1 MSVLNFSF
9 YRILDFHSIDS
20 NPLDFNYKLKNGVL
34 GDVAPTILD
43 WMGINKPK
51 EMTGKSLIN
60 QI

>member
-1 MSVLNFSF
+1 MIFIIVRFNF
-9 YRILDFHSIDS
+9 
-20 NPLDFNYKLKNGVL
+20 KLENGIL

-51 EMTGKSLIN
+51 EMTGKSLIT